1 MTPQQAAITPN
12 TLSVLNEFVANDTSD
27 EVSNF
32 TLPKDYS
39 AAEAFNKRPN
49 INLHFSLGK
58 NFAYGVGLVES
69 FFFFGITTTVVSVP
83 FGLPFLFIFGG
94 TEISFISSFFSG
106 PFKFNMTQEVSLN
119 SVGWTMFMGRLS
131 LMCVSALGGIL
142 ESTCI
147 KLGFTSP
154 GGLL

>member
-12 TLSVLNEFVANDTSD
+12 TLSVLNEFVANDMSD

-69 FFFFGITTTVVSVP
+69 FFFFGIPTTVVSAP

-94 TEISFISSFFSG
+94 IEISFISSFPQDFDFSSSIWLR
-106 PFKFNMTQEVSLN
+106 KYH
-119 SVGWTMFMGRLS
+119 
-131 LMCVSALGGIL
+131 
-142 ESTCI
+142 
-147 KLGFTSP
+147 
-154 GGLL
+154 